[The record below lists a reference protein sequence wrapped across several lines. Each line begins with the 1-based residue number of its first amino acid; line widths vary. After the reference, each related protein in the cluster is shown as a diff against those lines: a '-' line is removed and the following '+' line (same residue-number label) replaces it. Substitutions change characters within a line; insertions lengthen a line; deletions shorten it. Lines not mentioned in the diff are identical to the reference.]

1 VRTILIATATI
12 NMMVLAR
19 PGMAAETPSA
29 GRLDPRVTS
38 VVYQPNNVVR
48 VFATYGIST
57 MVIFDEDEKFE
68 TIAVGDTDSWD
79 VAPTDKGNILFVK
92 PKAKNVATNMNVV
105 TTKRIYYLELN
116 DFAPEDNKRI
126 FGIRFVYPDKDL
138 NASLRKEAEA
148 RAGYPNMSGIDK
160 ANVNM
165 DYSFSGATGL
175 KPLLIFDDGKKTF
188 FKFGVKVPAIFA
200 VNADFT
206 ETLRNFRREGDYI
219 VVDGTATQYTLR
231 DGNQWICIFN
241 LNKPD
246 FGKPDPAIMGPA
258 PDDKTTIRRRSG
270 NG

>member
-1 VRTILIATATI
+1 LSAAQ
-12 NMMVLAR
+12 
-19 PGMAAETPSA
+19 AAETPSA

-57 MVIFDEDEKFE
+57 MIIFDEDEKFE
-68 TIAVGDTDSWD
+68 TIAVGDSDSWD
-79 VAPTDKGNILFVK
+79 VVPTDKGNILFVK
-92 PKAKNVATNMNVV
+92 PKAKNAATNMNVV
-105 TTKRIYYLELN
+105 TTKRIYYLELG
-116 DFAPEDNKRI
+116 DFAPEDNKKV

-148 RAGYPNMSGIDK
+148 RAAYPNIAGIDK
-160 ANVNM
+160 ANVNI
-165 DYSFSGATGL
+165 DYSFSGDPGL
-175 KPLLIFDDGKKTF
+175 KPMMIFDDGKKTYL
-188 FKFGVKVPAIFA
+188 KFGAKVPAIFA

-231 DGNQWICIFN
+231 DGNQWTCIFN
-241 LNKPD
+241 LRKPD
-246 FGKPDPAIMGPA
+246 FGAPDPAVMGPVF
-258 PDDKTTIRRRSG
+258 DDKASKRRRSG